1 MRISDSFKFFNPLW
15 LVQNVF
21 TTHIQPV
28 LVGAG
33 IGALSSAAMGKS
45 PFTGALLGGATGG
58 LFGGKESLLGDK
70 LGSMFSGAT
79 DNIAGGI
86 KVAADGTIP
95 SVGITGFGQGA
106 KLVDPISL
114 GENFTSNVANSANNL
129 TAFSKI
135 GQGTL
140 PATTTTGAYAGGIPI
155 SASDLAGGVGDNALT
170 ANMSKL
176 FNYTPPTAM
185 EKIQGLGT
193 DAYTWAKENPL
204 SAGNI
209 GLKGFELANQPP
221 KPVDTSAQRPV
232 RQGTFEGGAGIQ
244 LTPAASNVSPQILP
258 VKPNKTGQ
266 IALDSVVQKHPE
278 LIQLYPNLFGGR

>member
-79 DNIAGGI
+79 DNVAGGI
-86 KVAADGTIP
+86 VANSTQPIP

-140 PATTTTGAYAGGIPI
+140 PATTTSGAYAGGIPL
-155 SASDLAGGVGDNALT
+155 STGDLASGGG
-170 ANMSKL
+170 ANISRL
-176 FNYTPPTAM
+176 FNYTPPTAL

-193 DAYTWAKENPL
+193 DAYSWAKENPL

-232 RQGTFEGGAGIQ
+232 RQGTFEGGAGVQ

-258 VKPNKTGQ
+258 VRPNKTGQ